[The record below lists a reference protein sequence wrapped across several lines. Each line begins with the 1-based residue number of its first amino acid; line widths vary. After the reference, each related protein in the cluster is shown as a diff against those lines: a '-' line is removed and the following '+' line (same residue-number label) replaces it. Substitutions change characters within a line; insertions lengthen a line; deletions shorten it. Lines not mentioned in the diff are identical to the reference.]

1 MLKGLSTQTL
11 SLSLSGPA
19 GGGSEG
25 LGGAEPPTGGAT
37 GGAGEAGEA
46 GRAETL
52 SRGAA
57 RTHTATMQ
65 PGKPT
70 GMRPT
75 QKEREKKPVYIVGN
89 INPKSMH

>member
-1 MLKGLSTQTL
+1 
-11 SLSLSGPA
+11 PA

-25 LGGAEPPTGGAT
+25 LGGTEPPAGGAT

-57 RTHTATMQ
+57 PAHTATMQ
-65 PGKPT
+65 PGEPT
-70 GMRPT
+70 
-75 QKEREKKPVYIVGN
+75 
-89 INPKSMH
+89 